1 MITKDNY
8 SEEHIRELQKISR
21 RDPGLIERTL
31 YAFGLLEAL
40 VQVGLPFTFKGG
52 TSLLLLLEKPMRLS
66 TDIDIVVK
74 PGTDMKGYIE
84 AASKIFPFTHQEEQ
98 SRVGRNNI
106 EKKHYKFTYAS
117 PIQQKPLYILL
128 DVLFEEDNYSE
139 VVTRNIS
146 NSLLLME
153 GEPLCVRVPSVD
165 CILGDKLTAF
175 APHTTGIPLHQKKD
189 MEVMKQFYDI
199 CTMLDV
205 LDNMDN
211 VKDTYKNIVRAEID
225 YRGIDIKLEDVL
237 LDTLYSAIAIGA
249 RGKVMPEDYPAY
261 VRGSRDVRTHIYAED
276 FSPEIAAMRAPK
288 IIYMAACLL
297 TDHVYERN
305 FDVDD
310 LVKETLFQ
318 NDLKVLKYLKK
329 VNPEG
334 YAYVIMAD
342 RLLADYIR

>member
-1 MITKDNY
+1 MIAKENY
-8 SEEHIRELQKISR
+8 SEEHIRELQRKSK
-21 RDPGLIERTL
+21 RDPSLIERTL

-40 VQVGLPFTFKGG
+40 SKVGLPFIFKGG

-74 PGTDMKGYIE
+74 PGTDMNTYIE
-84 AASKIFPFTHQEEQ
+84 EASKIFPFSSQEEQ
-98 SRVGRNNI
+98 VRVGKNSI

-139 VVTRNIS
+139 VVTRDID

-153 GEPLCVRVPSVD
+153 GDALSVKIPSID

-205 LDNMDN
+205 YTNMEN
-211 VKDTYKNIVRAEID
+211 VKDTYSKISYAEIS
-225 YRGIDIKLEDVL
+225 YRGRDIQPEDALV
-237 LDTLYSAIAIGA
+237 DTLQSAITIGA
-249 RGKVMPEDYPAY
+249 RGKVMGDDYPAY
-261 VRGSRDVRTHIYAED
+261 VRGARDVRTHIYAED
-276 FSPEIAAMRAPK
+276 YSPEIAAMRAPK
-288 IIYMAACLL
+288 IIYMVACML
-297 TDHVYERN
+297 DNESYERYI
-305 FDVDD
+305 DVEL
-310 LVKETLFQ
+310 LVKEFISQ
-318 NDLKVLKYLKK
+318 DDLKPLKYLRK
-329 VNPEG
+329 VSPEA
-334 YAYVIMAD
+334 YAYTIMAD
-342 RLLADYIR
+342 RVLADYRQ